1 MSDTYNKLITMEN
14 FPPLQGDQVALLRA
28 KVETGNVLDENY
40 ELAINDSQKVY
51 TIFEDVITALLIAQ
65 EIIKV
70 DKSIECVIYDKEK
83 TVLHYITVENL

>member
-1 MSDTYNKLITMEN
+1 MEN